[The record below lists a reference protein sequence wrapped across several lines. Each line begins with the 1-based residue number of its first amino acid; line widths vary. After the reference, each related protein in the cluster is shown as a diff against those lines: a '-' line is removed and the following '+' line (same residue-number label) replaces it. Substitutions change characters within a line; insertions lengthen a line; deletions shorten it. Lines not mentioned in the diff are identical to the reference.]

1 MAIGVVL
8 GLLFAALMVAGA
20 VAFVLATKKTSK
32 TVRAGNRVVPRE
44 GEVKPLWKILR
55 WVGLGCGVL
64 FALLV
69 FFIPGSFHTVNA
81 GEIAVVKHL
90 GEIREVRTAGTY
102 FDFWITEKYDY
113 YDAKVQTLDI
123 RDNAYSKDAQTM
135 DICMT
140 VQYQIDTSK
149 VKEIAT
155 TYGSLEALSAKIR
168 SVSIERAKSVL
179 SSDSA
184 MTIIE
189 TRASISPKVEEA
201 IQGAISES
209 YYVTINTAVLTNI
222 DFSDAFEQTVEQ
234 KMIAEQEQKKAEYE
248 AEKAKIEA
256 AAAAS
261 VAETK
266 AKAELAV
273 AKLAAEARIAAAE
286 GDAKAQIAIA
296 KAEARATKLKSLEVA
311 RMLGF
316 EVKEVTAAT
325 TDEAGNVV
333 TEAEYEINFEG
344 KSAAEIAVI
353 SEYLKYIEY
362 LSKWNGELPDV
373 MTGDSATILIPAPN
387 TTVKP

>member
-1 MAIGVVL
+1 M
-8 GLLFAALMVAGA
+8 
-20 VAFVLATKKTSK
+20 
-32 TVRAGNRVVPRE
+32 
-44 GEVKPLWKILR
+44 
-55 WVGLGCGVL
+55 
-64 FALLV
+64 
-69 FFIPGSFHTVNA
+69 
-81 GEIAVVKHL
+81 

-102 FDFWITEKYDY
+102 FDFWITEKYDM

-189 TRASISPKVEEA
+189 TRANISPKVEEA
-201 IQGAISES
+201 IKGAISES

-234 KMIAEQEQKKAEYE
+234 KMIAEQQQLQAQYE

-256 AAAAS
+256 DAAAQ
-261 VAETK
+261 VAQI
-266 AKAELAV
+266 KAEAELEV

-286 GDAKAQIAIA
+286 GDAKAQVAIA

-316 EVKEVTAAT
+316 KIQLVS
-325 TDEAGNVV
+325 TDEETG
-333 TEAEYEINFEG
+333 EQEYEIVFGDATE
-344 KSAAEIAVI
+344 SQIAVI

-373 MTGDSATILIPAPN
+373 ITGDSASILIPTPN
-387 TTVKP
+387 TGNGSTTQP